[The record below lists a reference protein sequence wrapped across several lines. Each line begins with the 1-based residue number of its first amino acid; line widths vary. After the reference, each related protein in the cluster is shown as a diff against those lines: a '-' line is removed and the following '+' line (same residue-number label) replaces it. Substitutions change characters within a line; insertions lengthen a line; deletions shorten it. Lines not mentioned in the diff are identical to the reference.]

1 MKKRTVDDTPYNDT
15 FAQTATPAGY
25 RFPGAPYI
33 LKAGTA
39 PGVTVNAPVEES
51 EPKKGKKGKKK

>member
-1 MKKRTVDDTPYNDT
+1 MKKRTVDDTPYMDT
-15 FAQTATPAGY
+15 YAKTATPAGY

-39 PGVTVNAPVEES
+39 PVMPVAAATEES
-51 EPKKGKKGKKK
+51 KKSKKGKK